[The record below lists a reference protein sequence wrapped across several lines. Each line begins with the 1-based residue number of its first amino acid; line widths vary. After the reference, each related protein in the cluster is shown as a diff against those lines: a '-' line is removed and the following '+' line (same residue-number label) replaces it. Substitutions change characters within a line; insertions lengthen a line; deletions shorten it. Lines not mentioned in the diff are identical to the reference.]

1 MEIQHN
7 ICEESVDMEKLKQR
21 KEMEHMLSI
30 FPPNHREY
38 KIKDRLVILVDDGI
52 ATGATMIAAARWVR
66 KHKPKRL
73 IIASPVAPKHVVKS
87 LKNEADQIEVIRNPS
102 NFKAVEQF
110 YRNFDA
116 ISDDQIVQISKRRF
130 VP

>member
-7 ICEESVDMEKLKQR
+7 ICEEYVDMEKLEQK
-21 KEMEHMLSI
+21 KEIERRLRVYR
-30 FPPNHREY
+30 PNNIEY
-38 KIKDRLVILVDDGI
+38 KIKDRIVILVDDGI

>member
-7 ICEESVDMEKLKQR
+7 ICEEYVDMEKWKQR